1 MSLEIPQ
8 IDNCCDKET
17 YAFYGLAAYAA
28 QVLEH
33 SALNIAVALKLPEVN
48 LVTQELF
55 DEIFENFGRKT
66 FGQILNILRPH
77 ISMSESEEIYLREA
91 LELRNI
97 LIHHFFRENA
107 ENFISKPG
115 RAEMINQL
123 QSIISKF
130 QKADEILEKIYLPL
144 WEKFGVTEG
153 HIQAQL
159 EEMRLKALAKEQEAQ
174 AVRDVEKQL

>member
-1 MSLEIPQ
+1 MSLEIPK

-48 LVTQELF
+48 LVTQGLF

-66 FGQILNILRPH
+66 FGQLLNIVKPH
-77 ISMSESEEIYLREA
+77 ILISESEEIYLKES

-97 LIHHFFRENA
+97 LIHHFFREHA
-107 ENFISKPG
+107 ENFISASG
-115 RAEMINQL
+115 RIEMIHQL
-123 QSIISKF
+123 QAIISKL
-130 QKADEILEKIYLPL
+130 QKADELLEKIYLPL
-144 WEKFGVTEG
+144 WEKFGVTESY
-153 HIQAQL
+153 IEAQL
-159 EEMRLKALAKEQEAQ
+159 EEMKKRALAKE
-174 AVRDVEKQL
+174 KHS